1 MKDIVMTFLKRIFSD
16 GGQAIVGF
24 VSGISVLFMPALPIV
39 VTVFVF
45 ILADAIFGYRVSRKY
60 GQKHFESHK
69 IWKTINK
76 FLEAFTVITL
86 GLLIDK
92 YILMTYDDLTSVKV
106 VAGAICLGEG
116 VSLLES
122 FRALHPRA
130 ILSKILAKV
139 IKSKAEKYLDV
150 DLSDIITVD
159 ELTNKSK

>member
-1 MKDIVMTFLKRIFSD
+1 MTITHRFFQQ
-16 GGQAIVGF
+16 GGYPLIGF
-24 VSGISVLFMPALPIV
+24 VSGISVLFVPVIPIV
-39 VTVFVF
+39 VTVFIF
-45 ILADAIFGYRVSRKY
+45 ILADAFFGYRVSRKC

-92 YILMTYDDLTSVKV
+92 YILSTYEELTAVKV

-139 IKSKAEKYLDV
+139 IKSKAEKYLDI
-150 DLSDIITVD
+150 DLSDVITVD
-159 ELTNKSK
+159 QLTNKPK